1 MLSRF
6 VAVVLF
12 LLPTTSQA
20 SYIIYS
26 FDDERTGSQLA
37 GWFEVNTDLL
47 ATTAS
52 GNKLL
57 TFAGVGQSQ
66 FNFWRFSGGTEENS
80 LVFKVVG
87 VSDGGVEIDPE
98 TGKVLSDGFIYFGP
112 SQHIISSGGT
122 DYYVSGGQATFDTRS
137 YVIDHTLLTGSLAE
151 LNTTFS
157 TSPGGTSVA
166 YGHWDAR
173 VTAAPAPPALLLGL
187 LGILGLIPITR
198 RRQSSSELAPQ

>member
-1 MLSRF
+1 MFRF
-6 VAVVLF
+6 A
-12 LLPTTSQA
+12 LLIAISLPAITKA
-20 SYIIYS
+20 NYIIYS

-66 FNFWRFSGGTEENS
+66 FNFWRFPGGSDDNS

-87 VSDGGVEIDPE
+87 VSDGGIEIDPNN
-98 TGKVLSDGFIYFGP
+98 GKVLSDGFIYFGA
-112 SQHIISSGGT
+112 SSHVVVGVNDHHISSGM
-122 DYYVSGGQATFDTRS
+122 ATFDTRS
-137 YVIDHTLLTGSLAE
+137 YVIDHTIVTGSYAE
-151 LNTTFS
+151 LNTNFPT
-157 TSPGGTSVA
+157 TPGTPLVA
-166 YGHWDAR
+166 QGHWDAR

-187 LGILGLIPITR
+187 LGIAGFAPFIRQR
-198 RRQSSSELAPQ
+198 RPASVPAQL